1 MTMKHQATHVLRPL
15 ASDPRAPRAGLAG
28 IPSTRVSATRFT
40 IHAVAL
46 ASVLALSVWPTAGAR
61 AQTTILSGGGNGS
74 RADFA
79 EGQGGAAGL
88 AGGGGGG
95 GGGYSTDPDSGL
107 GGNGGAGAQ
116 VGTPA
121 QAGTAGAGN
130 GLSNG
135 ASGGAAGGPDLSAGG
150 GGGGGGAYMTSDG
163 VSGGAGGAGTVNAS
177 ASVTLASDVTGTAGA
192 NPGPRLGYSGGG
204 GGGGGGLVLT
214 APGAAI
220 DIAGRTVTGGAGGS
234 TPFDGG
240 GGGGAGLAL
249 VDGGSIVN
257 AAGRI
262 VGGAGG
268 DGYNGGEGGT
278 SVFLFRGGKLNNGA
292 GAVLTGGVGGTGSST
307 FDGLE
312 IARGGDGGDAV
323 RSNGGQITNAGT
335 AQGGAGGVATA
346 AGNGGDGIVASG
358 AATVTNT
365 ATGQILGGA
374 GGAVGGTEPASAA
387 GRGGSGVVLLDA
399 GATVVNDG
407 TVSGGNAG
415 AAGVGTGAAGAVGIV
430 GSAAGG
436 NTVVNGGRISG
447 GFDSAGTVRAN
458 AVELQGS
465 GNRLELRAGA
475 VFDGDAVVA
484 PGGSNNTLALGGDA
498 TASGFDVGTIGTAYQ
513 GFDGFHKSGTS
524 VWTLTGTQA
533 GVTPWTVDGGVLA
546 LTDSANLGAAAGTL
560 TVNDGTLRLAADGLQ
575 IANAVTL
582 GTGQPTIDTGAF
594 TGTLAGAVGGSGS
607 LTKVGT
613 GTLVLGAANTYGG
626 ATTVSQGTLRAGA
639 ANTLSAASAHT
650 VAAGAT
656 LDVGG
661 FNQTVA
667 SLSNA
672 GTVSLLSGAPG
683 TTLTVTGA
691 YVGNGG
697 VLRLGTALGG
707 NGSATDRL
715 LLDGGSASGNTT
727 VQITNLGG
735 LGAQTTANG
744 IEVVA
749 ARNGATSTANA
760 FALANG
766 HVDAGAYA
774 YTLHG
779 ADQSWYLRSETDA
792 VTPVTPGNP
801 GTPVTPGAP
810 VTPPATVPT
819 YRTEVPLFAAL
830 PQQLRQADLAMLGNL
845 HQRIGDE
852 PVAGAP
858 AANGPRNAWG
868 RVISSDIDV
877 RQQGT
882 VSPAS
887 KGRVDG
893 FQVGT
898 DLFADAHWHAGI
910 YVGQL
915 DGDVR
920 TSGFANGVWG
930 GVGSNDLRAR
940 YLGLYATWT
949 NGSGFYADAVLQAG
963 DHRYTLRPQGNP
975 SVTGKGDSLLASI
988 ELGQSFALGQGWT
1001 IEPQLQL
1008 IHQRVDLDD
1017 VVISGARVQQD
1028 ADSGWI
1034 ARAGVRVKGET
1045 STALGALQPYGRV
1058 NLYRASSGTDI
1069 ARFIGP
1075 AATTDIATRTGGSWG
1090 EVAGGATLALNTT
1103 WSVYGEIGRLFALGG
1118 DARVKSGV
1126 QGSVG
1131 LKARW

>member
-1 MTMKHQATHVLRPL
+1 MPAGVL
-15 ASDPRAPRAGLAG
+15 
-28 IPSTRVSATRFT
+28 STRSTAARFA
-40 IHAVAL
+40 IHAIAL
-46 ASVLALSVWPTAGAR
+46 ASVLTISVWPTTGVQ
-61 AQTTILSGGGNGS
+61 AQTTIVSGGGNGS
-74 RADFA
+74 RADRD
-79 EGQGGAAGL
+79 EGQGGAGGL

-95 GGGYSTDPDSGL
+95 AGGYSTDPDPGL

-121 QAGTAGAGN
+121 QAGTAGGN
-130 GLSNG
+130 NSAASG

-150 GGGGGGAYMTSDG
+150 GGGGGGAFSTSNG
-163 VSGGAGGAGTVNAS
+163 SPGGAGGAGTVNAS
-177 ASVTLASDVTGTAGA
+177 ASVTLGSDLTGTAGA
-192 NPGPRLGYSGGG
+192 NPPVAIVYSGGG

-214 APGAAI
+214 GAGATV
-220 DIAGRTVTGGAGGS
+220 DTAGHTVTGGAGGS
-234 TPFDGG
+234 TMWDGA

-249 VDGGSIVN
+249 ANGGSVVN
-257 AAGRI
+257 ATGRI

-268 DGYNGGEGGT
+268 NGYNGGEGGS
-278 SVFLFRGGKLNNGA
+278 SVFLYQGGSLNNGA
-292 GAVLTGGVGGTGSST
+292 GGQLTGGAGGTGGIV
-307 FDGLE
+307 DVGGNE
-312 IARGGDGGDAV
+312 PGRGGNGGDAV

-335 AQGGAGGVATA
+335 AQGGTGGVATLG
-346 AGNGGDGIVASG
+346 GNGGNGIVASG
-358 AATVTNT
+358 SASVTNT
-365 ATGQILGGA
+365 SAGQILGGT
-374 GGAVGGTEPASAA
+374 GGAVGGTESASVA

-399 GATVVNDG
+399 GATVSNDG
-407 TVSGGNAG
+407 TVRGGD
-415 AAGVGTGAAGAVGIV
+415 AGVAAAGTGAAGGVGIA

-436 NTVVNGGRISG
+436 NTVVNAGRISG
-447 GFDSAGTVRAN
+447 GLDSSGAVRAN

-465 GNRLELRAGA
+465 GNRLELRAGG
-475 VFDGDAVVA
+475 VFDGNAVVA

-498 TASGFDVGTIGTAYQ
+498 TATTFDVATIGTAFQ
-513 GFDGFHKSGTS
+513 GFDAFHKSGTS
-524 VWTLTGTQA
+524 VWTLTGAQA
-533 GVTPWTVDGGVLA
+533 GVTPWTVDAGVLA
-546 LTDSANLGAAAGTL
+546 LTGNANLGAASGTL
-560 TVNDGTLRLAADGLQ
+560 TLNDGTLRLAADGLQ

-582 GTGQPTIDTGAF
+582 GTGQPTVDTGAF
-594 TGTLAGAVGGSGS
+594 TGTLAGAIGGSGA
-607 LTKVGT
+607 LTKTGT
-613 GTLVLGAANTYGG
+613 GTLVLTAANTYGG
-626 ATTVSQGTLRAGA
+626 ATTVGQGTLRAGA

-667 SLSNA
+667 SLNNA
-672 GTVSLLSGAPG
+672 GTVSLLSAAPG
-683 TTLTVTGA
+683 TTLTVNGN

-697 VLRLGTALGG
+697 VLRLGTALGDS
-707 NGSATDRL
+707 GSATDRL
-715 LLDGGSASGNTT
+715 LLNGGNASGNTT

-735 LGAQTTANG
+735 LGAQTTGNG

-760 FALANG
+760 FTLANG

-779 ADQSWYLRSETDA
+779 ADQSWFLRSETDA
-792 VTPVTPGNP
+792 APPVNP
-801 GTPVTPGAP
+801 GTPVTPGTPA
-810 VTPPATVPT
+810 TPPATVPT
-819 YRTEVPLFAAL
+819 YRSEVPLFAAL

-898 DLFADAHWHAGI
+898 DLFTDANWHAGV

-949 NGSGFYADAVLQAG
+949 NGRGFYADAVLQAG
-963 DHRYTLRPQGNP
+963 DHRYTLRPQGNA

-988 ELGQSFALGQGWT
+988 EVGQSFALGQGWT

-1028 ADSGWI
+1028 ADNGWI

-1045 STALGALQPYGRV
+1045 STALGALQPYGRF

-1090 EVAGGATLALNTT
+1090 EVAGGATLALNST

-1126 QGSVG
+1126 QGSLG